1 MSHFTPIHTSTTIR
15 ELERAAPAELLP
27 LMARAGAVAAEH
39 ARRMLGADPRRP
51 GQNVLV
57 VAGPGNN
64 GGDALEVAVHLKA
77 SFYRVTVVLV
87 GANAGTPERLPGDAK
102 RAYAKWLAAGGSV
115 RDDVPAPVAGSR
127 WDLVVDGLFGI
138 GLTRPLDGRLAELVG
153 QINALRVPVLAL
165 DIPSGIHADT
175 GAVMGCAVR
184 ATETV
189 TFIALKPGLL
199 TLDGPDHCGSLHCD
213 TLGLDLRAMMA
224 PPGELLDAGVRRALA
239 PRARNFHKGNAGN
252 VAVIGGADG
261 MLGAA
266 FLAARAAIRT
276 GAGKVFLGLLAT
288 DSAPAWDPL
297 QPELMLRRPAAAM
310 DEAGVILAGPGMGLS
325 GAAVSELR
333 SAVAIERAL
342 VLDAD
347 ALSLI
352 AGDATLARLTAAR
365 RAPTLMTPHPAEAA
379 RLLGVPTAEVQRDR
393 LAAAIAIA
401 TRYRSVVVL
410 KGNGSIITAPAGAG
424 DVTRWWINA
433 SGNPGMAS
441 AGMGDALAGIAASLL
456 AQGLAPLAAMQLAV
470 WVHGAAA
477 DECVALGNGPLGIT
491 ASDVIDAARR
501 VLNRAGS

>member
-165 DIPSGIHADT
+165 DIPSGINADT

-213 TLGLDLRAMMA
+213 TLGLDLRAMIA

-401 TRYRSVVVL
+401 TRYRSIVVL

-424 DVTRWWINA
+424 DGTRWWINA
-433 SGNPGMAS
+433 SGNSGMAS

-501 VLNRAGS
+501 ALNRAGS